1 MNATTPPCAVSRS
14 RRGGRPPLQA
24 LLAIPAAVA
33 IFVVDTYTPLGS
45 AVAVLYGIVL
55 MLAASVLRGGRLIL
69 AAVGCAALTV
79 VSYVVEHGFAVH
91 ESSGLRCLVS
101 LSAIT
106 VTTFLLL
113 RNQTSNRRLEGQAA
127 LLDQTH
133 DAIFARRLDGA
144 LVYWNRAAE
153 DLYGW
158 SAQEVLGVNAHELL
172 GSRFERDPAVIEQEL
187 LRNDRWEGEVIHH
200 GRDGAEYIMDSRW
213 ALRRDEHGRP
223 VAIMET
229 NTDITKR
236 RQADAQLLQAQAD
249 LAQAS
254 RLTTL
259 GQFTATIA
267 HEVNQPLGAI
277 ATNGEAALRFLGR
290 PQPDLEEVRGAL
302 ERIIQGSKRASEV
315 VARVRA
321 TLKKGAPEKVRVDLG
336 EVIEEAGQLV
346 QREFQSRSVT
356 LLLHVDPGLPG
367 VLGDRVQLQQV
378 LINLMINGAQAMT
391 EVDGQR
397 RLAVS
402 AGLAEDRC
410 IRVQVRDTGPGIAEA
425 DMQSLFGAFFT
436 TKPNGMG
443 LGLAICRSTIES
455 HGGEI
460 RALQPDGPG
469 ALIEFTLPAAEE
481 DPA

>member
-1 MNATTPPCAVSRS
+1 MNATTAPRPVSRS
-14 RRGGRPPLQA
+14 QRGGRPPLQA
-24 LLAIPAAVA
+24 LLAVPAAAA
-33 IFVVDTYTPLGS
+33 IFAVDTYTPLGS

-55 MLAASVLRGGRLIL
+55 MLAAGVLRGWRLVL
-69 AAVGCAALTV
+69 AAVGCAVLTV
-79 VSYVVEHGFAVH
+79 VSYVMEHGLAFH
-91 ESSGLRCLVS
+91 ESSGLRCIVS

-113 RNQTSNRRLEGQAA
+113 RNQTSNRRVEGQAA

-144 LVYWNRAAE
+144 LLYWNRAAE

-158 SAQEVLGVNAHELL
+158 RAQEVLGVNAHELL
-172 GSRFERDPAVIEQEL
+172 RSRFETDPAVIEQEL
-187 LRNDRWEGEVIHH
+187 LRNDRWEGEVIHY
-200 GRDGAEYIMDSRW
+200 GRDGAEYVMDSRW
-213 ALRRDEHGRP
+213 TLRRDEHGRP
-223 VAIMET
+223 FAILET

-236 RQADAQLLQAQAD
+236 RQSDAQLLQAQAD
-249 LAQAS
+249 LAHAS

-290 PQPDLEEVRGAL
+290 PQPDLEEVRAAL
-302 ERIIQGSKRASEV
+302 ERIILGSKRASEV
-315 VARVRA
+315 VARIRS
-321 TLKKGAPEKVRVDLG
+321 TLKKGAPEKVRVDVG
-336 EVIEEAGQLV
+336 EVIKEAGQLV
-346 QREFQSRSVT
+346 QREFQSRSIN
-356 LLLHVDPGLPG
+356 LLLHVDPGLPS

-378 LINLMINGAQAMT
+378 IINLLINGAQAMA
-391 EVDGQR
+391 EIDGQR

-402 AGLAEDRC
+402 AGLAEDRF

-425 DMQSLFGAFFT
+425 DMRSLFGAFFT

-460 RALQPDGPG
+460 RALRPDGPG